1 MSVVKRALLA
11 LPVLAACYAY
21 APPRPAAAEPSAG
34 QDASPRPALD
44 EPSRAEPPEAAA
56 PAGVRGRIVE
66 IARRYVGRPFRGDCS
81 GYVTRVLR
89 EAEVSLPPL
98 PPGRSMSE
106 SLHLA
111 SREVDRP
118 EPGDLVFFHDTY
130 DRNRDGKLGDK
141 WTHVA
146 LVEAVEGDRISDPPP
161 RRQADCPHRDGPE
174 PAGRRRR
181 QRPRPAAGAP

>member
-1 MSVVKRALLA
+1 
-11 LPVLAACYAY
+11 
-21 APPRPAAAEPSAG
+21 
-34 QDASPRPALD
+34 ALD

-146 LVEAVEGDRISDPPP
+146 LVEAVEGDRIWILHRGGRRIVRIVMDRSRPADAAANDPVRPQGRRDPRGTKYLAAELFAGYGAVVDSRVSARVSDP
-161 RRQADCPHRDGPE
+161 
-174 PAGRRRR
+174 
-181 QRPRPAAGAP
+181 